1 MIDMD
6 SIKDKVDDLIHNK
19 PIVFFTTLI
28 LLILFLVGL
37 VVLLIQTSPSSS
49 KVKEEKQVPF
59 SPDEEIM
66 IPDAPDVEKDYFPSR
81 TTEGRWGDA
90 DLEKWFTYPNEKI
103 MQKLEKSND
112 KIVDDI
118 TGNAP

>member
-6 SIKDKVDDLIHNK
+6 EIRERIDDLIHNR
-19 PIVFFTTLI
+19 PIVFFTTVI
-28 LLILFLVGL
+28 ILILFLIGL
-37 VVLLIQTSPSSS
+37 VVLLIQTSPSSA
-49 KVKEEKQVPF
+49 KVKTEKEIAF
-59 SPDEEIM
+59 TPDEEIM
-66 IPDAPDVEKDYFPSR
+66 IPDAPDAEKDYFPSR
-81 TTEGRWGDA
+81 ATESRWSDA
-90 DLEKWFTYPNEKI
+90 ELEKWFTYPNDKI